1 MLESMFGPRQKATNI
16 LSVAGN
22 DECANRNYANDLPG
36 RATTEPDSQ
45 WNKQH
50 GDYGRN

>member
-1 MLESMFGPRQKATNI
+1 MFGPCQKAANI

-22 DECANRNYANDLPG
+22 DECTNRNDANDLPG

-50 GDYGRN
+50 GNDGRD